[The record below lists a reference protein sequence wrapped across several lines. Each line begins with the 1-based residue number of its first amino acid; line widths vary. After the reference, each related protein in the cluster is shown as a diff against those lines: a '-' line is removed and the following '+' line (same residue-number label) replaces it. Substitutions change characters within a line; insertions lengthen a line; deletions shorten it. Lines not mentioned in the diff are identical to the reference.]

1 MVFARG
7 HMSSLK
13 FYAVLF
19 SRGERYVPCLGFN
32 EGISWKNIDSV
43 HVCMKVCIVD
53 LIFLQAEVN
62 EIFFAVPTD

>member
-19 SRGERYVPCLGFN
+19 SRGEGDVPCLDFN
-32 EGISWKNIDSV
+32 EGISWTEYRLCTV
-43 HVCMKVCIVD
+43 YMYVCM
-53 LIFLQAEVN
+53 FLDALASLKTMLD
-62 EIFFAVPTD
+62 IK

>member
-19 SRGERYVPCLGFN
+19 SRGEGDVPCLGFN
-32 EGISWKNIDSV
+32 EGISWTKCRLCTST
-43 HVCMKVCIVD
+43 CMYVGTGYA
-53 LIFLQAEVN
+53 LLN
-62 EIFFAVPTD
+62 FFANGSE